1 MGLCFGDTLRMSMQ
15 HAHDVNAGSL
25 AIETEGREAFGR
37 LRAALAGSVRAAL
50 GEVSAAEVADGLGLS
65 RKLGWQV
72 WRLAFAAD
80 PFGRAGVLPT
90 RHSLEQVLARALEH
104 GAPASAGEELA
115 RAISGFEAVRQA
127 HKGSRELLEAM
138 LRSVVS
144 PSVPETIS
152 ESVRRDAHDANCMIW
167 GSEIGLSYTCDIF
180 APNPEKPSWLDMTY
194 LSGLYSVRRLRP
206 TGRCIVHGLGTRV
219 PSSAPAGDSPTPLM
233 DGGESA
239 LEPLILPFC
248 THPIPAHRALPD
260 FCGQRRVELVEGS
273 LGDAG
278 SVSLVSGEWN
288 RLAGPHYREG
298 KRRQARFST
307 HFMQPIRHFVFDL
320 ILHREVAWPR
330 TPRVDIFGELG
341 KMELDQAGRD
351 PADLLPVEC
360 AFQNLG
366 QGLLAAVSS
375 EIPQH
380 HELLRWT
387 FRRVGW
393 DIEEFTTLR
402 LSLRYPVLPSCLTVA
417 FDLSEEV

>member
-1 MGLCFGDTLRMSMQ
+1 M
-15 HAHDVNAGSL
+15 NAQQPQVSSSVHL
-25 AIETEGREAFGR
+25 ALETDGREAFGR
-37 LRAALAGSVRAAL
+37 LRAALAGLVGATL
-50 GEVSAAEVADGLGLS
+50 GTGVSAAEVADGLGVS

-80 PFGRAGVLPT
+80 PFERAGVLPT
-90 RHSLEQVLARALEH
+90 RHSLEQVLVRAREQGVPEA
-104 GAPASAGEELA
+104 AAEELV
-115 RAISGFEAVRQA
+115 RAISGFEAVRQS
-127 HKGSRELLEAM
+127 HKGSRELFESM
-138 LRSVVS
+138 LRSVVN
-144 PSVPETIS
+144 PSEPEAIS
-152 ESVRRDAHDANCMIW
+152 ESVRRDAHEANCLIW

-180 APNPEKPSWLDMTY
+180 APNPEQPDWLDMVY

-219 PSSAPAGDSPTPLM
+219 PSSVPERDSPRPLM
-233 DGGESA
+233 GGGESA

-288 RLAGPHYREG
+288 PLAGPHYREG
-298 KRRQARFST
+298 ERQQARFST

-320 ILHREVAWPR
+320 MLHREVAWSPI
-330 TPRVDIFGELG
+330 PSVDIFGELG
-341 KMELDQAGRD
+341 RMELDQAKRD
-351 PADLLPVEC
+351 PADLLPVGCE
-360 AFQNLG
+360 FQNCG

-375 EIPQH
+375 KIPQH
-380 HELLRWT
+380 SELLRWS
-387 FRRVGW
+387 FRQVGW

-417 FDLSEEV
+417 FDLPEEA